1 VVEKKNRKKEV
12 EERKFQ
18 LKPEDVEAAKNFLNA
33 MGSVFAMSASMVDL
47 SNFDSKLEPAVYYP
61 EKGRNIYIGLKLE
74 LPDEDTAKYM
84 MKCFEEAAKS

>member
-1 VVEKKNRKKEV
+1 
-12 EERKFQ
+12 
-18 LKPEDVEAAKNFLNA
+18 
-33 MGSVFAMSASMVDL
+33 MSASTVDL